1 MDRSVTVRTPESI
14 AFSYELAG
22 LGSRFLAVTVDM
34 MLQTLILVAILW
46 GVALIAS
53 HAPPH
58 MRTAR
63 DYSTPESVAIAFIV
77 AVIFLVYFGYFIAF
91 ETLWNGQTPGKKLL
105 GIRVVRDGG
114 FPIDFAASALRN
126 LIRVGEVAL
135 GFYALSAIAS
145 ILSPENKRLGDMAA
159 GTIVVRDART
169 STLAAIRAAASS
181 AAPAAR
187 STLITAEEQAVI
199 DRFVARRNGLAP
211 DARRRIAADL
221 AKRVRSRVSYDL
233 QALADEELLVRL
245 SAS

>member
-1 MDRSVTVRTPESI
+1 MDRYVSVRTPESI

-34 MLQTLILVAILW
+34 LIQSVILIAIFWGITLV
-46 GVALIAS
+46 AS

-58 MRTAR
+58 IRTSR
-63 DYSTPESVAIAFIV
+63 DYGAPESVAIAFIV
-77 AVIFLVYFGYFIAF
+77 ALVFIVYFGYFIAF

-114 FPIDFAASALRN
+114 FPIDFAASAIRN

-135 GFYALSAIAS
+135 GAYALSAVAS
-145 ILSPENKRLGDMAA
+145 IMSSENKRLGDLAA

-169 STLAAIRAAASS
+169 ATLAAIRAAS
-181 AAPAAR
+181 AQTPTVR
-187 STLITAEEQAVI
+187 SALITAEEHALI
-199 DRFVARRNGLAP
+199 DRFVARRNTLAP
-211 DARRRIAADL
+211 DARRRIAMDL

-233 QALADEELLVRL
+233 QNLSDEDLLVRL
-245 SAS
+245 SDS